1 MSSTFRNAVFVV
13 VLLMMA
19 VAAPAQ
25 TGHSREVLSIEGYPG
40 EVTVIKLQG
49 RGYVD
54 VQELARITHG
64 SLRFEKDRSIL
75 TLPRSDASEPS
86 AEKTKRPGFSR
97 PFRSAAIEAMA
108 SMREWAGMLM
118 ITVQNGYPVGNNMAG
133 NTIAALQGR
142 AADHLALAAANAST
156 DDDYRGLEL
165 LRNEFNKGQEW
176 SEKFVQARSTL
187 SAANYTNTEH
197 AFEKDLD
204 AQSIVQCGQFLAS
217 MFAGGTFQEDAS
229 CR

>member
-1 MSSTFRNAVFVV
+1 MRTTMRNAVFVG

-19 VAAPAQ
+19 GAAPAQ
-25 TGHSREVLSIEGYPG
+25 TGHNREVLSIEGYPG
-40 EVTVIKLQG
+40 EATVMRSQG
-49 RGYVD
+49 RTYVD
-54 VQELARITHG
+54 VQDLARITNG

-86 AEKTKRPGFSR
+86 GEKTKRAGFSR

-118 ITVQNGYPVGNNMAG
+118 ITVQNGYPVGNNAAG

-156 DDDYRGLEL
+156 DEDYRGLEL

-176 SEKFVQARSTL
+176 SEKYVQARSSL
-187 SAANYTNTEH
+187 SAANYTVTEH
-197 AFEKDLD
+197 AYENDLE
-204 AQSIVQCGQFLAS
+204 AQNIVQCGQFLAQ
-217 MFAGGTFQEDAS
+217 MFASGTYQEDAS